1 MSKEELWT
9 LMPMAGVL
17 VLGIF
22 FALAMPRRKRPDEP
36 EEDEADDED
45 DEDDE

>member
-1 MSKEELWT
+1 MDKEELWT

-22 FALAMPRRKRPDEP
+22 FALAMPRKKREEP
-36 EEDEADDED
+36 EQDEEEDDDDDED
-45 DEDDE
+45 